1 MNITQSSKGDQLVSI
16 KINVVKD
23 DYEPKV
29 NESLKKIQHTANM
42 PGFRPGKV
50 PFNMIKRL
58 YGTSTKM
65 EVLNDIVSESLNK
78 HIFDNKLDLLGYPLS
93 DLEQQKPAD
102 LEHED
107 DLEFCFEAAL
117 RPEVKIELEK
127 IKMDAAKIVATDKDI
142 DGTIDNIIERNPN
155 IIHPEA
161 VGESDK
167 LELKIAEAENGKEVE
182 DGFKKGIYFHMDQV
196 KEKKSKDLLLGKK
209 VGEEF
214 IFNFAKAMKS
224 EDAAAKVLGEDAPAD
239 SDFNIIIDDITREE
253 KPELNE
259 ELFEKI
265 FPGKEVKD
273 LDTFKSLVKEEM
285 EKQYTAETDQY
296 LFSKMI
302 EKLIDEVKFDLPDA
316 FLKRWIVENSQGKIT
331 TEEVEANYDNDYA
344 KGLRWQIIEDAIVK
358 ENTDLVIQD
367 DELHQFILKQIFPG
381 IDYATLDDDMKGRL
395 DGIAKNMMKNEEQ
408 VNQAK
413 NQLADIKM
421 TQFLKNKMKIKFK
434 ETSYEGFIESLKKGN
449 ETKKDAK
456 GTKETKEVK
465 ETKKTNKK

>member
-1 MNITQSSKGDQLVSI
+1 
-16 KINVVKD
+16 
-23 DYEPKV
+23 
-29 NESLKKIQHTANM
+29 
-42 PGFRPGKV
+42 
-50 PFNMIKRL
+50 
-58 YGTSTKM
+58 
-65 EVLNDIVSESLNK
+65 
-78 HIFDNKLDLLGYPLS
+78 
-93 DLEQQKPAD
+93 
-102 LEHED
+102 
-107 DLEFCFEAAL
+107 
-117 RPEVKIELEK
+117 
-127 IKMDAAKIVATDKDI
+127 
-142 DGTIDNIIERNPN
+142 
-155 IIHPEA
+155 
-161 VGESDK
+161 
-167 LELKIAEAENGKEVE
+167 
-182 DGFKKGIYFHMDQV
+182 MDQV